1 MFFIKETTKLKT
13 IIMKSVSYI
22 LNREI
27 LQAPNHFRPNCTAG
41 KVWNLFN
48 SFYLFHWLNGLA
60 QTEPIERMKPIKP
73 IKQIQH
79 LPADQPLL
87 A

>member
-27 LQAPNHFRPNCTAG
+27 LQAPSHFRPIVPLG
-41 KVWNLFN
+41 KFWNLLN
-48 SFYLFHWLNGLA
+48 SIYLFHWLNGWA
-60 QTEPIERMKPIKP
+60 QTEPIERIKP

-79 LPADQPLL
+79 PPAD
-87 A
+87 